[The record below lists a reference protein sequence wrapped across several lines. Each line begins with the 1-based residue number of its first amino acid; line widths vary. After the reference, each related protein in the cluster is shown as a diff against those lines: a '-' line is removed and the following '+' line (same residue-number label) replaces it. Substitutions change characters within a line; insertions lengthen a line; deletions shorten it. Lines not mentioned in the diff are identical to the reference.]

1 MTWLFPLLVVL
12 FAVISLALVLII
24 LVQRPQGGGLASA
37 FGGGGNQ
44 DTAFGGRTGDA
55 LTIATVSTF
64 VLWLLVAI
72 GLNVTDHTMGVA
84 PAAETPAADAATAE
98 ASAADPAAPIT
109 LEPQPLAAEEAA
121 KLLSP
126 TAPEAPPSA
135 APSGVITPD
144 RPVVQPGL
152 EGLPG
157 VNDPKFAPPPA
168 PAEPAPAPAP
178 APAP

>member
-12 FAVISLALVLII
+12 FAIVSLAMVLII

-72 GLNVTDHTMGVA
+72 GLNVTDGMTVAAPPAETPVAEAAPMDA
-84 PAAETPAADAATAE
+84 PAAGTETST
-98 ASAADPAAPIT
+98 
-109 LEPQPLAAEEAA
+109 
-121 KLLSP
+121 
-126 TAPEAPPSA
+126 APPSIQIEPLPS
-135 APSGVITPD
+135 APAGVISSD
-144 RPVVQPGL
+144 NPVIQPGL
-152 EGLPG
+152 EGKPSET
-157 VNDPKFAPPPA
+157 PPP
-168 PAEPAPAPAP
+168 PPEPAPAANP
-178 APAP
+178 